1 MSFAEIQAAIPHRPP
16 FLLIDRIVSQSD
28 ETIECEKDLS
38 GDEFWFQGHYPDYPL
53 MPGVLLCEACLQAGA
68 VLLASHVGGEDRIPV
83 ATRMGDVKFKR
94 QVRPGETISI
104 NVLIDNR
111 LADAFYLTGKVTC
124 GGKLAARLTFACAM
138 APREGGS
145 Q

>member
-1 MSFAEIQAAIPHRPP
+1 MSLAEIQAAIPHRPP
-16 FLLIDRIVSQSD
+16 FLLIDRIVSRVD
-28 ETIECEKDLS
+28 DAIVCEKDLS

-68 VLLASHVGGEDRIPV
+68 VLLATHVEGDDRIPI
-83 ATRMGDVKFKR
+83 ATRLSEVKFKR
-94 QVRPGETISI
+94 QVRPGDTISI
-104 NVLIDNR
+104 SAKIDDR

-124 GGKLAARLTFACAM
+124 GGKLAARMNFACAM
-138 APREGGS
+138 ASPEGGS

>member
-1 MSFAEIQAAIPHRPP
+1 MSLAEIQAAIPHRPP
-16 FLLIDRIVSQSD
+16 FLLIDRIVSRTD
-28 ETIECEKDLS
+28 GTIECEKDLS
-38 GDEFWFQGHYPDYPL
+38 GDEFWFQGHYPEYPL

-68 VLLASHVGGEDRIPV
+68 VLLASHVDGADRIPV
-83 ATRMGDVKFKR
+83 ATRINDVKFKR
-94 QVRPGETISI
+94 QVRPGESISI
-104 NVLIDNR
+104 HVKIDER

-138 APREGGS
+138 ADREGES